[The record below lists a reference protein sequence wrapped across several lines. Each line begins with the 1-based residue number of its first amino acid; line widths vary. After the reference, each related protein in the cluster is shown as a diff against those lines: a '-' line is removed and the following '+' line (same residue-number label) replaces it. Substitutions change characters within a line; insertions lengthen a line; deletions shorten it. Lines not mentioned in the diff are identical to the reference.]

1 MALADSTCVVI
12 SKRQCIPAS
21 IESAMGAIFR
31 PQQIYGSLYDSTYLP
46 ILNQI
51 PARKFVKVVALV
63 AFVANVVVV
72 ESKIGCI
79 EVLQNPLFER
89 L

>member
-12 SKRQCIPAS
+12 SRRQCIPAS
-21 IESAMGAIFR
+21 IESAMG
-31 PQQIYGSLYDSTYLP
+31 PQQIYGSLCDSTYLP

-51 PARKFVKVVALV
+51 PVRKFVAVVALV
-63 AFVANVVVV
+63 TFVANVAVE